1 MPRTNRPHLLPAQ
14 RDRDDS
20 AIHPEQRPIARTP
33 PAAGSTPGPGRREPA
48 LCRRAPRRCPGDRGR
63 ADARP
68 VDHRAA
74 DDDAGHHCARAR
86 QSRADAA
93 ERPDR
98 APGPTAPTTTTPATS
113 PAAIELAI
121 TLSRNADKLAQANQQ
136 LTETQARL
144 DKAQAELA
152 DTEKRLTDNT
162 ARLTELRGQLQG
174 RAAVMYQRK
183 GSEIGAVLNVDQI
196 ENVAASEQYVA
207 AAAGF
212 DNGQLEELKKLQKH
226 ARAGARASAIRRA
239 RRSPLR
245 RTS

>member
-1 MPRTNRPHLLPAQ
+1 MTTPRFTRNNPQSPARRRRQVRRLALAGVSLLCAFGLLVAAPGVAGAQTPDPSTTEPPTTTPATT
-14 RDRDDS
+14 
-20 AIHPEQRPIARTP
+20 A
-33 PAAGSTPGPGRREPA
+33 PAPGNPGPTLPSGPTT
-48 LCRRAPRRCPGDRGR
+48 P
-63 ADARP
+63 
-68 VDHRAA
+68 
-74 DDDAGHHCARAR
+74 
-86 QSRADAA
+86 
-93 ERPDR
+93 
-98 APGPTAPTTTTPATS
+98 PGPTAPTTTTPATS

-212 DNGQLEELKKLQKH
+212 DNGQLEELKKLQKTLEQEH
-226 ARAGARASAIRRA
+226 AQRDSARATIATAKDQLYDPAG
-239 RRSPLR
+239 
-245 RTS
+245 